1 MAATAR
7 CTVRS
12 RGFTLI
18 ELLVAVGLMAVLAVL
33 SWRGLE
39 TILQSRE
46 RLVSSSDELRALTQ
60 ALSQLEE
67 DLLHS
72 AALRPLDLGEQ
83 ELRVQL
89 GGERQQ
95 QTLIL
100 LREVNRLAMPTR
112 LQRVL
117 YEVRNGILVRGFSE
131 WREPSPDNTENAGVG
146 AIVWQPILAG
156 VVEIRFRGWI
166 TDPNATT
173 AFVTSSGSSGPGDG
187 TRAWLDAISL
197 GQQLEAIRTARAQVR
212 AQEMARRL
220 QAATGAAGAGTT
232 GSAATAAP
240 TGLTTNRGR
249 PGGGLIPSGGEG
261 TPADSTP
268 IPVTGLAAR
277 RVTGLELVLLRTNGQ
292 RFARIYSAVD

>member
-1 MAATAR
+1 MAR
-7 CTVRS
+7 RSRVGS

-83 ELRVQL
+83 ELRIQL

-95 QTLIL
+95 QTLVL

-146 AIVWQPILAG
+146 TIVWQPILAG

-187 TRAWLDAISL
+187 TRVWLDAISL
-197 GQQLEAIRTARAQVR
+197 GQQLEAIRIARAQVR

-220 QAATGAAGAGTT
+220 QAATSAAGAGTT
-232 GSAATAAP
+232 GSAATAA
-240 TGLTTNRGR
+240 GTT
-249 PGGGLIPSGGEG
+249 GLIPSRPGSSGLISPG
-261 TPADSTP
+261 TGATATDSAP
-268 IPVTGLAAR
+268 IPLTGLAAR